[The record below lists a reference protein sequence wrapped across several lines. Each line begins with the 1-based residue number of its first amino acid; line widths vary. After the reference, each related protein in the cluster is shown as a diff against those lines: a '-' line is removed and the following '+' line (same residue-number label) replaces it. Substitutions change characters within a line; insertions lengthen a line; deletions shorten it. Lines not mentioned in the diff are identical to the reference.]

1 MDSHYSPE
9 FLSGRQTELMRQKRE
24 TEEGLGQIAR
34 FDTVSGSW
42 AALQPD
48 YESGGVEDA
57 AESGDE
63 SQALQEHQAQVA
75 ELEKTLI
82 EIDNALS
89 KFASGSYGRC
99 ESTGDWI
106 AEDRLMAYPAA
117 RTCTD
122 D

>member
-9 FLSGRQTELMRQKRE
+9 FLQIRKEELLRQKGE
-24 TEEGLGQIAR
+24 LEEELKQIAV
-34 FDTVSGSW
+34 FDTASGSW

-48 YESGGVEDA
+48 YESGSSEDT

-63 SQALQEHQAQVA
+63 SQSLQEHQAQVV

-82 EIDNALS
+82 EVDDALA
-89 KFASGSYGRC
+89 KLASGSFGRC

-106 AEDRLMAYPAA
+106 DEDRLIAYPAA
-117 RTCTD
+117 RSCTD

>member
-1 MDSHYSPE
+1 MDSHYSSE
-9 FLSGRQTELMRQKRE
+9 FLSGRQAELMRQKKE
-24 TEEGLGQIAR
+24 VEEELGQIAR
-34 FDTVSGSW
+34 FDAASGSW

-48 YESGGVEDA
+48 YESGSAEDTG
-57 AESGDE
+57 ESGDE

-75 ELEKTLI
+75 ELEKTLV
-82 EIDNALS
+82 EIDNALA
-89 KFASGSYGRC
+89 KFASNSYGRC

-106 AEDRLMAYPAA
+106 TEDRLMAYPAA